1 MSHTLHNA
9 GPATHIRIVAAA
21 LVAATAV
28 VAIGIS
34 ARTQVSASHALEAQA
49 PLLILKAEPV
59 QFSRYGAVIR

>member
-1 MSHTLHNA
+1 MSHTLFNA

-21 LVAATAV
+21 LVAATLV

-34 ARTQVSASHALEAQA
+34 ARTQATVNALEAQA

-59 QFSRYGAVIR
+59 QVSRYGAVIR